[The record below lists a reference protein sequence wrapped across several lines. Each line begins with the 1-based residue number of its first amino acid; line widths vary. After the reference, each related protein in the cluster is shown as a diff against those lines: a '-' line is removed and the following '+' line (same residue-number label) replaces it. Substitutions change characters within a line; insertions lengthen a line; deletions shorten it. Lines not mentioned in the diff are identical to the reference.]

1 MKLIKAV
8 WPKMSLQ
15 FGGNNIIIIHTH
27 RINMQLLLYMKTHA
41 QLLIQNRGGKSYITS
56 IQFCIKAQER
66 GRNRCYENNWNAM
79 QQLFDNKAAKIC
91 LTKKIMKHFGMDSI
105 WESAPLIKV
114 ATFIQ
119 I

>member
-1 MKLIKAV
+1 
-8 WPKMSLQ
+8 
-15 FGGNNIIIIHTH
+15 
-27 RINMQLLLYMKTHA
+27 
-41 QLLIQNRGGKSYITS
+41 
-56 IQFCIKAQER
+56 
-66 GRNRCYENNWNAM
+66 M
-79 QQLFDNKAAKIC
+79 QQLFDNKAAKTC